1 MPFLSGC
8 DKSYGKKHHL
18 REHERKHSGDMKF
31 SCEVCGKKFYMHAH
45 MKRHMY
51 SHTGLKPHVCRWK
64 CGLTFASYGGR
75 MKHERIN
82 HYKRNP
88 LQSECDVC
96 GRPFRN
102 QQQLIKHRMTH
113 LNPAERQEKTY

>member
-1 MPFLSGC
+1 MDGLFDILIFMIYNINILLY
-8 DKSYGKKHHL
+8 KLNFSYFK
-18 REHERKHSGDMKF
+18 EHERKHTGDMKY
-31 SCEVCGKKFYMHAH
+31 SCEVCGKKFYIQAH

-82 HYKRNP
+82 HYEENP
-88 LQSECDVC
+88 LETNCDVC

-102 QQQLIKHRMTH
+102 Q
-113 LNPAERQEKTY
+113 E